1 MYCQTKAQHSMEHV
15 LDEIRVFQESL
26 WSKSEIALLILVDT
40 FLPHRLP
47 YEVRRIASV
56 QNLGLHI
63 MKYLENEE
71 LK

>member
-1 MYCQTKAQHSMEHV
+1 MEHV

-47 YEVRRIASV
+47 YEVRRIVSV

-63 MKYLENEE
+63 MNL
-71 LK
+71 